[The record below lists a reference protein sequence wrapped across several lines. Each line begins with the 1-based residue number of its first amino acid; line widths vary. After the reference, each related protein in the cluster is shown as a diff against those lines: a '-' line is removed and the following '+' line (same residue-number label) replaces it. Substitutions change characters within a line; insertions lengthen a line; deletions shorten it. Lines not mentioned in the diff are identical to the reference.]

1 MTLSRYYLVLAGVT
15 LLIMGGV
22 FILLTGSH
30 PKSYRDPGD
39 ALWMERMRRNTMESV
54 QPLRDRLVVSV
65 PQFGIIRMD
74 GVSED
79 EPVEVVMDESERPV
93 ALEILV
99 IAKENVI
106 GTSEWIDGEP
116 YIAPDSDGRSQK
128 LFNIKDR
135 LWESSIQYLD
145 LLWLIFS
152 GDGEVPS
159 SVLVE
164 LESQIGSLNR
174 ALDDE
179 FLFLGLDT
187 VE

>member
-1 MTLSRYYLVLAGVT
+1 M
-15 LLIMGGV
+15 
-22 FILLTGSH
+22 
-30 PKSYRDPGD
+30 
-39 ALWMERMRRNTMESV
+39 
-54 QPLRDRLVVSV
+54 
-65 PQFGIIRMD
+65 
-74 GVSED
+74 
-79 EPVEVVMDESERPV
+79 

-99 IAKENVI
+99 IAKESVI

-116 YIAPDSDGRSQK
+116 YTAPDSDGRSQK

-152 GDGEVPS
+152 GEGDVPS

-164 LESQIGSLNR
+164 LESQIGSLTR
-174 ALDDE
+174 SLDDE
-179 FLFLGLDT
+179 FQYLGLNI